1 MRTYSPWE
9 EELSDP
15 GSSPAD
21 IAETQQLDFF
31 AAVFADQD
39 ARSRAR
45 RDPAAPSRELPALLS
60 RLMSGQLARFLAI
73 GVASTLAYMLLY
85 LVLSFVMP
93 ALAANALSMLITAV
107 ANTAANRR
115 LTFGVR
121 GRAGVARH
129 QSRGLIAFAAGLVLT
144 SGALAML
151 HAASPSP
158 GRGTEVVVLVAANLA
173 ATLVRFALYRN
184 WVFGSPRGG
193 GAPPETSPPQTAL
206 AEMALAEMALP
217 ETTPADVINETTWS
231 TR

>member
-1 MRTYSPWE
+1 LRTYSPWE

-21 IAETQQLDFF
+21 IAQTQQPDFF
-31 AAVFADQD
+31 AAVFADHD

-45 RDPAAPSRELPALLS
+45 QDPAAPSPELPALLS

-121 GRAGVARH
+121 GSAGVARH
-129 QSRGLIAFAAGLVLT
+129 QAQGLIAFAAGLLIT
-144 SGALAML
+144 SGALTCL
-151 HAASPSP
+151 HRLSAHP
-158 GRGTEVVVLVAANLA
+158 GRATELAVLVVANLV
-173 ATLVRFALYRN
+173 ATAVRFLLYRL
-184 WVFGSPRGG
+184 WVFG
-193 GAPPETSPPQTAL
+193 GATA
-206 AEMALAEMALP
+206 APSA
-217 ETTPADVINETTWS
+217 ADCS
-231 TR
+231 